1 MPQFDISSFPVQIFW
16 LFILLT
22 IIYVFITYQLL
33 PITLFLIKM
42 RAKLYTKKSS
52 VYSKISIKDTN
63 FYNIKKN

>member
-33 PITLFLIKM
+33 PMTLFLIKI
-42 RAKLYTKKSS
+42 RAKVYAKKSS
-52 VYSKISIKDTN
+52 NYQKISIKDTN
-63 FYNIKKN
+63 FYSLNKK